1 MLLTSARTARRS
13 TPFPCAE
20 CPECKWS
27 GGTHSGLPFLCLKA
41 ALVPLS
47 APPFLPS
54 LSLLFPSP
62 LPLLCSLLP
71 SPFPHYHPSP
81 LLHPPLHELEEEAEE
96 RMRGMGRGGG
106 SCASWQSLGRLHR
119 SSFWIIIPRQPLM
132 SGLSL
137 LWRLGLLA
145 PLIGHVP
152 D

>member
-41 ALVPLS
+41 ALVALS
-47 APPFLPS
+47 APPSSLPLPFHFPTPPLPS
-54 LSLLFPSP
+54 PSP
-62 LPLLCSLLP
+62 LPLPPPLP
-71 SPFPHYHPSP
+71 S
-81 LLHPPLHELEEEAEE
+81 
-96 RMRGMGRGGG
+96 MCRGGRDRGEKADGGWG
-106 SCASWQSLGRLHR
+106 SCASWQSLGHPHR
-119 SSFWIIIPRQPLM
+119 SSFWIIIPRRPLM

-145 PLIGHVP
+145 PLIGHVL

>member
-71 SPFPHYHPSP
+71 SPFPHHHPSP
-81 LLHPPLHELEEEAEE
+81 LLHPPSMSW
-96 RMRGMGRGGG
+96 RKRQRRGCGGWGGG
-106 SCASWQSLGRLHR
+106 GVVRIMAVTWSSTQVVLLDYYSEAAFNEWFILALEAGTSCSVNW
-119 SSFWIIIPRQPLM
+119 PRT
-132 SGLSL
+132 
-137 LWRLGLLA
+137 
-145 PLIGHVP
+145 
-152 D
+152 

>member
-106 SCASWQSLGRLHR
+106 RAHHGSHLVVYTGRP
-119 SSFWIIIPRQPLM
+119 F
-132 SGLSL
+132 
-137 LWRLGLLA
+137 GLLFRGS
-145 PLIGHVP
+145 L
-152 D
+152 